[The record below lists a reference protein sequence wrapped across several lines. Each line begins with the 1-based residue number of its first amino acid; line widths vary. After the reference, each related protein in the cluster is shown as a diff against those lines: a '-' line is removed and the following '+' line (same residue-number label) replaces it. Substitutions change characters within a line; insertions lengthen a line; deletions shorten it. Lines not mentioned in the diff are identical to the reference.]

1 MRSRR
6 ADAIDWSEDLLVVD
20 GRAALGA
27 ALASIRSAAARWI
40 VIRLSAASAF
50 YAFRMEEL
58 LAWPPLLAALQSRS
72 INLRAPLDSVLA
84 LTEAQ
89 RSTTVTRRTPL
100 PAIDRSGRGRAH
112 APSIERYVEVVAGD
126 LPKAVGAVAEPAPPM
141 GLADDRVASMPP
153 SASPALQGRGPSG
166 GTRAAPPPAS
176 RGAVSPPAPASRG
189 AVPPP
194 PPLERAELPTA
205 GAEPPASAAPL
216 EDEGTTPV
224 RHPSIETDR
233 AWVRGASIRVTVDL
247 LREAVEHT
255 QGGIDLGT
263 QAADWSSLE
272 LTVNLQCAAL
282 VFDGGAQGAVTI
294 HRNAASTPAVIAAR
308 VRADAAPGPVAVM
321 AAFFQGTRYCGSAV
335 RILSVGASDATAPL
349 PAAAVGGVV
358 VEPDAEPPD
367 LTVHISAVDPAR
379 PGCLR
384 WLVVTERFDGLPPK
398 LEATIDLGREPAA
411 EATALFK
418 AFAVL
423 ERGQHRER
431 IEGFGSRLWQLAPPM
446 FHAVYWALA
455 DRHADRPLTIQFISD
470 EPHLPWEL
478 MRPVRDDESEIH
490 PPLALRHAVARW
502 IKRWDGYMRNR
513 LPAGRL
519 VTIAPKYAS
528 ASRALKRAQTES
540 EKLVADFAAQRTDGT
555 RAAVLK
561 LLESAKPAEP
571 VSILHFAGHG
581 QFAPDA
587 TTDSNIKLE
596 DGALAASEIER
607 PEVKLGRSCR
617 TLVFFNACE
626 VGAAGAVFGEVGGW
640 ADAFLGRQFGG
651 FIAPLWSVDDEDA
664 GVVACELLERIGRRN
679 EPIGTALRE
688 IRAAHG
694 ATSPTFYSYLYY
706 GDVTARFAAP

>member
-1 MRSRR
+1 VRGRR

-27 ALASIRSAAARWI
+27 ALASIRSAATRWI
-40 VIRLSAASAF
+40 VIRRAAGPSF

-58 LAWPPLLAALQSRS
+58 LAWPPLVAALQSRS
-72 INLRAPLDSVLA
+72 VNLRAPLDSVLG
-84 LTEAQ
+84 LTDAQ
-89 RSTTVTRRTPL
+89 RSTLVTRRTAL
-100 PAIDRSGRGRAH
+100 PAIDRSGRGRAQ
-112 APSIERYVEVVAGD
+112 APSIERYIEVVADD
-126 LPKAVGAVAEPAPPM
+126 LPQAVGAATTAVSAA
-141 GLADDRVASMPP
+141 GLAGDRVASMAPA
-153 SASPALQGRGPSG
+153 ASPPVRARGPSG
-166 GTRAAPPPAS
+166 TTRSAPPPAS
-176 RGAVSPPAPASRG
+176 RGAVSTAPSLDTAEPPS
-189 AVPPP
+189 
-194 PPLERAELPTA
+194 A
-205 GAEPPASAAPL
+205 GAEPAAAAVPL

-233 AWVRGASIRVTVDL
+233 PWTRGAAVRITVDL
-247 LREAVEHT
+247 LRAAVDHT
-255 QGGIDLGT
+255 QGSVELGP
-263 QAADWSSLE
+263 QAADWSALE

-282 VFDGGAQGAVTI
+282 AFEGPAQGLVTI
-294 HRNAASTPAVIAAR
+294 HRNAASTPAVIGAR
-308 VRADAAPGPVAVM
+308 VRAEAAPGPVAVM
-321 AAFFQGTRYCGSAV
+321 ATFFQGTRYCGSAV
-335 RILSVGASDATAPL
+335 RIVPVGAGEATTAPL
-349 PAAAVGGVV
+349 AAAVGRVA

-367 LTVHISAVDPAR
+367 ITVHISAVDPAR

-446 FHAVYWALA
+446 FRAVYWALA
-455 DRHADRPLTIQFISD
+455 DRHADRALTIQFISD

-540 EKLVADFAAQRTDGT
+540 ERLVADFAAQRTDGT
-555 RAAVLK
+555 RAAVLQ
-561 LLESAKPAEP
+561 LLENAAPAEP
-571 VSILHFAGHG
+571 VAILHFAGHG
-581 QFAPDA
+581 QFAPEA
-587 TTDSNIKLE
+587 ATDSNIKLE

-607 PEVKLGRSCR
+607 PEVRLGRSCR

-664 GVVACELLERIGRRN
+664 GVVASELLERIGRRH
-679 EPIGTALRE
+679 EPIGAALRE

-706 GDVTARFAAP
+706 GDVTARFAAR

>member
-1 MRSRR
+1 
-6 ADAIDWSEDLLVVD
+6 V
-20 GRAALGA
+20 
-27 ALASIRSAAARWI
+27 
-40 VIRLSAASAF
+40 
-50 YAFRMEEL
+50 
-58 LAWPPLLAALQSRS
+58 
-72 INLRAPLDSVLA
+72 
-84 LTEAQ
+84 
-89 RSTTVTRRTPL
+89 ST
-100 PAIDRSGRGRAH
+100 
-112 APSIERYVEVVAGD
+112 APSLD
-126 LPKAVGAVAEPAPPM
+126 TAEPP
-141 GLADDRVASMPP
+141 G
-153 SASPALQGRGPSG
+153 
-166 GTRAAPPPAS
+166 
-176 RGAVSPPAPASRG
+176 
-189 AVPPP
+189 
-194 PPLERAELPTA
+194 A
-205 GAEPPASAAPL
+205 GAEPAAAAVPL

-233 AWVRGASIRVTVDL
+233 PWTRGAAVRITVDQ
-247 LREAVEHT
+247 LRAAVDHT
-255 QGGIDLGT
+255 QGSVELGP
-263 QAADWSSLE
+263 QAADWSTLE

-282 VFDGGAQGAVTI
+282 AFEGPAQGLVTI
-294 HRNAASTPAVIAAR
+294 HRNAASTPAVIGAR

-321 AAFFQGTRYCGSAV
+321 ATFFQGTRYCGSAV
-335 RILSVGASDATAPL
+335 RIVPVGAGEATTAPL
-349 PAAAVGGVV
+349 AAAVGRVA

-367 LTVHISAVDPAR
+367 ITVHISAVDPAR

-446 FHAVYWALA
+446 FRAVYWALA
-455 DRHADRPLTIQFISD
+455 DRHADRALTIQFISD

-540 EKLVADFAAQRTDGT
+540 ERLVADFAAQRTDGT
-555 RAAVLK
+555 RAAVLQ
-561 LLESAKPAEP
+561 LLENAAPAEP
-571 VSILHFAGHG
+571 VAILHFAGHG
-581 QFAPDA
+581 QFAPEA
-587 TTDSNIKLE
+587 ATDSNIKLE

-607 PEVKLGRSCR
+607 PEVRLGRSCR

-664 GVVACELLERIGRRN
+664 GVVASELLERIGRRH
-679 EPIGTALRE
+679 EPIGAALRE

-706 GDVTARFAAP
+706 GDVTARFAAR

>member
-1 MRSRR
+1 VRGRR
-6 ADAIDWSEDLLVVD
+6 ADAIAWSEDLLVVD
-20 GRAALGA
+20 ARAGLGA
-27 ALASIRSAAARWI
+27 ALAAIRSATVPWI
-40 VIRLSAASAF
+40 VIRRPKGPAL

-58 LAWPPLLAALQSRS
+58 LGWPPLVAALQSRS
-72 INLRAPLDSVLA
+72 VNLRAPLDSVLG
-84 LTEAQ
+84 LSDAQ
-89 RSTTVTRRTPL
+89 RSTSVSRRTSP
-100 PAIDRSGRGRAH
+100 PAIHRGGRGGAV
-112 APSIERYVEVVAGD
+112 APSTDRYVEVGTD
-126 LPKAVGAVAEPAPPM
+126 ELPKAVGAMAGPGSASGMTTGQVDSAMPHAPPS
-141 GLADDRVASMPP
+141 L
-153 SASPALQGRGPSG
+153 SPVKAAV
-166 GTRAAPPPAS
+166 GTTRSAPPPAS
-176 RGAVSPPAPASRG
+176 RGAASASRG
-189 AVPPP
+189 AAPAP
-194 PPLERAELPTA
+194 RDADR
-205 GAEPPASAAPL
+205 AEPPASAGSSSNEVVAL
-216 EDEGTTPV
+216 EDEGTTPI

-233 AWVRGASIRVTVDL
+233 AWVPGAAVRLTIDL
-247 LREAVEHT
+247 LRQAVAHT
-255 QGGIDLGT
+255 QGGVDLGV

-282 VFDGGAQGAVTI
+282 AIDGAGTAMVTI
-294 HRNAASTPAVIAAR
+294 RRNAASKPGVVAAR
-308 VRADAAPGPVAVM
+308 VRADAAAGPTAVM
-321 AAFFQGTRYCGSAV
+321 ATFFQGTRYCGSAV
-335 RILSVGASDATAPL
+335 RILQVGAGDAIATQ
-349 PAAAVGGVV
+349 PAAAVGTVA

-367 LTVHISAVDPAR
+367 LTVHISALDPAR

-384 WLVVTERFDGLPPK
+384 WLVVTGRFDGLPPK

-423 ERGQHRER
+423 ERGQHQQR
-431 IEGFGSRLWQLAPPM
+431 IEGFGSRLWALAPPM
-446 FHAVYWALA
+446 FRAVYWALA
-455 DRHADRPLTIQFISD
+455 DRHAGRPLTIQFISD

-490 PPLALRHAVARW
+490 APLALRHAVARW
-502 IKRWDGYMRNR
+502 IKRWDGYMRNS
-513 LPAGRL
+513 LPPGRL

-528 ASRALKRAQTES
+528 ASRVLKRAQTES
-540 EKLVADFAAQRTDGT
+540 EKLVTDFAAQRTDGT

-561 LLESAKPAEP
+561 LLENATPAEP

-587 TTDSNIKLE
+587 AIDSNIKLE

-607 PEVKLGRSCR
+607 PEVRLGRACR

-664 GVVACELLERIGRRN
+664 GVVATELLERIGKRH
-679 EPIGTALRE
+679 EPIGAALRE

-706 GDVTARFAAP
+706 GDVTARFAVR

>member
-1 MRSRR
+1 MR
-6 ADAIDWSEDLLVVD
+6 IT
-20 GRAALGA
+20 
-27 ALASIRSAAARWI
+27 I
-40 VIRLSAASAF
+40 
-50 YAFRMEEL
+50 
-58 LAWPPLLAALQSRS
+58 
-72 INLRAPLDSVLA
+72 
-84 LTEAQ
+84 
-89 RSTTVTRRTPL
+89 
-100 PAIDRSGRGRAH
+100 
-112 APSIERYVEVVAGD
+112 
-126 LPKAVGAVAEPAPPM
+126 
-141 GLADDRVASMPP
+141 
-153 SASPALQGRGPSG
+153 
-166 GTRAAPPPAS
+166 
-176 RGAVSPPAPASRG
+176 
-189 AVPPP
+189 
-194 PPLERAELPTA
+194 
-205 GAEPPASAAPL
+205 
-216 EDEGTTPV
+216 
-224 RHPSIETDR
+224 
-233 AWVRGASIRVTVDL
+233 DL
-247 LREAVEHT
+247 LRAAVAHT
-255 QGGIDLGT
+255 QGGVELGP
-263 QAADWSSLE
+263 QAEDWSTLE
-272 LTVNLQCAAL
+272 LTVHLQCAAL
-282 VFDGGAQGAVTI
+282 AIDATVPATVTVR
-294 HRNAASTPAVIAAR
+294 RNAASSPAVVEAH
-308 VRADAAPGPVAVM
+308 VRADAAAGPVAVM
-321 AAFFQGTRYCGSAV
+321 ATFFQGTRYCGSAV
-335 RILSVGASDATAPL
+335 RILQIGTSDTSAVS
-349 PAAAVGGVV
+349 PAAAIGTVAI
-358 VEPDAEPPD
+358 EPDAEPPD
-367 LTVHISAVDPAR
+367 VTVHISAIDPAR

-431 IEGFGSRLWQLAPPM
+431 IEGFGSRLWVLAPPM
-446 FHAVYWALA
+446 FRAVYWTLL
-455 DRHADRPLTIQFISD
+455 DRHPDRPLTIQFISD

-478 MRPVRDDESEIH
+478 MRPARDDESEIH

-561 LLESAKPAEP
+561 LLETAVPAEP
-571 VSILHFAGHG
+571 VAILHFAGHG

-587 TTDSNIKLE
+587 AIDSNIKLE

-607 PEVKLGRSCR
+607 PEVRLGGACR

-664 GVVACELLERIGRRN
+664 GVVASELLERIGRRR
-679 EPIGTALRE
+679 EPIGAALRE

-706 GDVTARFAAP
+706 GDVTARFAAR